1 MLFLALQSL
10 DLFVRDFLLDC
21 FLRVESRGDW
31 RRMKVGLIGHR
42 GAGKTTIFNMLTGL
56 QAQTGGFGGK
66 EELHL
71 GVIKV
76 PDPRID
82 KLSAIFKPK
91 KTTYAEIRFSDFPPS
106 EDENLKSNQAL
117 VAQMREVDAITLVL
131 RNFGADAKPLRELN
145 DHMTEMILADLA
157 VVENRRSRLKKEKA
171 RPQEEALLAR
181 CAEALENEQSL
192 RALSFSADE
201 ENLASGF
208 GFLSRKPLLV
218 IFNQPEEQAGKPL
231 EAAHR
236 RELDDRGLQGLAL
249 AGKVEMEIAQL
260 DEGDRVAFLKEI
272 GIDEPARERFIRA
285 SYALLNLISFFTAGE
300 DEVRAWT
307 ITLGTVAKKA
317 AGKIHSDIERGFI
330 RAEVIAYDEFIV
342 YGSEAKCR
350 EAGKLRLE
358 GKDYPVKDADIIHF
372 RFAV

>member
-1 MLFLALQSL
+1 
-10 DLFVRDFLLDC
+10 
-21 FLRVESRGDW
+21 
-31 RRMKVGLIGHR
+31 MKVGLIGHR

-76 PDPRID
+76 PDARID

-91 KTTYAEIRFSDFPPS
+91 KTTYAEIRFTDFPPS

-117 VAQMREVDAITLVL
+117 VTQMREVDAITLVL
-131 RNFGADAKPLRELN
+131 RDFGAETKPLRELN
-145 DHMTEMILADLA
+145 DLMTEMILADLA

-171 RPQEEALLAR
+171 RPQEEALLIR
-181 CAEALENEQSL
+181 CAEALEDERSL
-192 RALSFSADE
+192 RTLSFSADE

-231 EAAHR
+231 AAAYQ

-260 DEGDRVAFLKEI
+260 DEGDRLAFLKEI

-307 ITLGTVAKKA
+307 ITQGTVAKKA

-330 RAEVIAYDEFIV
+330 RGEVIAYDEFIV
-342 YGSEAKCR
+342 YGSEAKCK